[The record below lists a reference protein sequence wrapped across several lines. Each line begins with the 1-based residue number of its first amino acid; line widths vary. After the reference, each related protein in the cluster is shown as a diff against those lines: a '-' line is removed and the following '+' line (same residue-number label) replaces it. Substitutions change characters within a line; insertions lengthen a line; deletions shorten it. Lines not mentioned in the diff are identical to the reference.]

1 MAIIGYV
8 SVEARDAQTKDLVR
22 LIGAILPRSNS
33 SCFLAVDVT
42 LVESTNHPKLRRPEG
57 CDWKTIPTDSALV
70 VLFQAMPGEKCGA
83 QFPLICVFSSGQ
95 PANASAV
102 AF

>member
-8 SVEARDAQTKDLVR
+8 SVEAWDAQPEHLVR

-42 LVESTNHPKLRRPEG
+42 LVASTNHPKLRRLEG
-57 CDWKTIPTDSALV
+57 CDWKTIPTDSAL
-70 VLFQAMPGEKCGA
+70 L
-83 QFPLICVFSSGQ
+83 
-95 PANASAV
+95 
-102 AF
+102 